1 MSSDLEQS
9 LLQEVQKLRDKVNQH
24 QLPQGLLDILEEML
38 IRLQRSAK
46 FGIYSEE
53 YERAAH
59 YIEWVTKIP
68 WQTRTQDRLDIEETR
83 RIMDQH
89 HYGLDPVKLRI
100 LEHLSILKL
109 NYDKGQRDIISK
121 APILLLVGLAGTG
134 KTSFAFALAESINRK
149 IGHIPFGG
157 MGSARDLRGQSRLHL
172 EAEPGA
178 IVKALCNAGSINPI
192 LLLDEIDRI
201 ADHARA
207 DIMGVLL
214 ALLDPS
220 QNRAFIDHYIDY
232 PINLNEV
239 LFIATS
245 NNTDNI
251 STAVLNRLEVIR
263 MPTYSDEEKI
273 IIGKH
278 YVLPQAIKDA
288 GLEPNALV
296 IPDEIW
302 PQLVRPLG
310 FDSGIRVLKRMIDNL
325 TRKVAYMIVSGQL
338 DQVVI
343 SQQNMNQFID
353 QYLT

>member
-1 MSSDLEQS
+1 MNEQDP
-9 LLQEVQKLRDKVNQH
+9 LLNEVGKLRGIVENA
-24 QLPQGLLDILEEML
+24 QLPQGMIDKLEEML
-38 IRLQRSAK
+38 VRLERSAK

-53 YERAAH
+53 YERTAH
-59 YIEWVTKIP
+59 YVEWVTKIP
-68 WQTRTQDRLDIEETR
+68 WRRHTQDRLDIEETR
-83 RIMDQH
+83 QIMDKH
-89 HYGLDPVKLRI
+89 HYGVEPVKQRI
-100 LEHLSILKL
+100 LEHLSTIKL
-109 NYDKGQRDIISK
+109 NLMNNRTDIISR

-134 KTSFAFALAESINRK
+134 KTSFGFALGEAMNRQVVR
-149 IGHIPFGG
+149 IPFGG

-178 IVKALCNAGSINPI
+178 VIKAIVNAGAINPI
-192 LLLDEIDRI
+192 ILLDEIDRV
-201 ADHARA
+201 AEHARA

-220 QNRAFIDHYIDY
+220 QNKAFIDHYIDY
-232 PINLNEV
+232 PVNLNEV

-273 IIGKH
+273 IIGKN
-278 YVLPQAIKDA
+278 YVLPGAMEDA
-288 GLEPNALV
+288 GLLPGQLV
-296 IPDEIW
+296 IPDDVW
-302 PQLVRPLG
+302 PALVRPLG

-325 TRKVAYMIVSGQL
+325 TRKVAYLIVTKQSN
-338 DQVVI
+338 QVI
-343 SQQNMNQFID
+343 ITQDNLNQFVD